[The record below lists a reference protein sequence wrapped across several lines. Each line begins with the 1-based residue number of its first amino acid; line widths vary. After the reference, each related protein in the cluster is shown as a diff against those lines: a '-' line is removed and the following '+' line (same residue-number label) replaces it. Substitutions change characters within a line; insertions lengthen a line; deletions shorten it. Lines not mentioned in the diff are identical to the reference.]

1 MTLLVVSVSITLLVM
16 VYVTFLLEFVLVLVN
31 VRLLA
36 NFVVLGGTLVLVLGR
51 VESVAHYK
59 ERSIHS

>member
-1 MTLLVVSVSITLLVM
+1 M
-16 VYVTFLLEFVLVLVN
+16 VYVTFLLVFVLVLVN